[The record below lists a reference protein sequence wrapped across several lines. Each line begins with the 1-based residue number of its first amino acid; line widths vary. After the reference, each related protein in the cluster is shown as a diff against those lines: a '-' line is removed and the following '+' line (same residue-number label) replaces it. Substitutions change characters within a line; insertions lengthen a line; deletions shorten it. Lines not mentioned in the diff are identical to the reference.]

1 VLKKDSIFWWASAI
15 FVMSLTIFAITQNQL
30 WIFLMAGSY
39 LLRPTLASL
48 GVAKRSV
55 DERQMSI
62 QYRSGNIGFAAMI
75 ITCIILAV
83 KLSADGNSNWEEFNL
98 VVIVGLASKAFFSV
112 MLERDRREAGI
123 KIIITAGLLIALFA
137 AADGGSVIG
146 AFMQAL
152 PGLAIVAVGLLARKF
167 PKTIAV
173 IIFAIT
179 AALLFVILKQGL
191 NLTQFAVALIV
202 CVPLTLAGIGLIK
215 GAKGGEDNELP
226 GLSKQNI

>member
-15 FVMSLTIFAITQNQL
+15 FVVSLAIFAITQNQL

-98 VVIVGLASKAFFSV
+98 VVIVGLASKALFSV
-112 MLERDRREAGI
+112 MLEKDRREAGI

-137 AADGGSVIG
+137 AADGGSVVG
-146 AFMQAL
+146 AFMQAF

-191 NLTQFAVALIV
+191 NLTQFAVALVV
-202 CVPLTLAGIGLIK
+202 CVPLILAGIGLIK
-215 GAKGGEDNELP
+215 GDRGDEDNELP